1 MENVSIKQQI
11 DNLYEKLAQSAMT
24 FIYKPDEIAK
34 IRENIF
40 ELQNKCHHEYV
51 NGKCI
56 YCRKVRG
63 NADEEKRYL

>member
-11 DNLYEKLAQSAMT
+11 DELYEKLNQSVMT

-34 IRENIF
+34 IRNDIF
-40 ELQNKCHHEYV
+40 ELQNKCFHEYV

-56 YCRKVRG
+56 YCRKGQG
-63 NADEEKRYL
+63 NVDEEKRYL